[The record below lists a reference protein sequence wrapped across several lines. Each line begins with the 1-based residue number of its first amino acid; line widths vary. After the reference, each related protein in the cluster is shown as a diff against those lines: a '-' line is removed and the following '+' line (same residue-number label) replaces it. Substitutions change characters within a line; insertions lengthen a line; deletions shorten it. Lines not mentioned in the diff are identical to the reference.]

1 MKLSTFSLGLVTL
14 LLLTT
19 APMAVAALKTGPQAG
34 QASLTNLAIQED
46 HDHEAESPPP
56 RARDRVTGYPIVNAD
71 TWMTEEEVPWSQ
83 LALIRGENQA
93 DYLAVPDRSYETGP
107 GADIRHPGIASLW
120 SRHSLEVYGYGL
132 HQVCWMGF
140 ICNTRHP
147 IFPVTAA
154 SLKVGDQVFHLQG
167 HLNQF
172 KVPEEVAWA
181 LKTANVSDTNG
192 IWLRIAI
199 ANGSNYT
206 TRPLGPDTV
215 RTLATLYQDVEPP
228 GVGALPEAIVGPVS
242 RLPSQ
247 LPVGLTEIDESA
259 WRRQSGVVW
268 SEPVIVRDDFE
279 GDYLAVL
286 DRAYSENSWS
296 GWNSG
301 IITNWSANRLAIH
314 LYEQQGASYNC
325 WAVSQLVLQIGKQTF
340 YLKGE
345 NNLFIINDELAKVL
359 ASQPRE
365 TPLLSYAQ
373 PDEQVVTRE
382 IGPETVA
389 AWQIIYS
396 LAMAGD

>member
-1 MKLSTFSLGLVTL
+1 
-14 LLLTT
+14 
-19 APMAVAALKTGPQAG
+19 
-34 QASLTNLAIQED
+34 
-46 HDHEAESPPP
+46 
-56 RARDRVTGYPIVNAD
+56 
-71 TWMTEEEVPWSQ
+71 
-83 LALIRGENQA
+83 
-93 DYLAVPDRSYETGP
+93 
-107 GADIRHPGIASLW
+107 
-120 SRHSLEVYGYGL
+120 
-132 HQVCWMGF
+132 
-140 ICNTRHP
+140 
-147 IFPVTAA
+147 
-154 SLKVGDQVFHLQG
+154 
-167 HLNQF
+167 
-172 KVPEEVAWA
+172 
-181 LKTANVSDTNG
+181 
-192 IWLRIAI
+192 
-199 ANGSNYT
+199 
-206 TRPLGPDTV
+206 
-215 RTLATLYQDVEPP
+215 
-228 GVGALPEAIVGPVS
+228 
-242 RLPSQ
+242 
-247 LPVGLTEIDESA
+247 
-259 WRRQSGVVW
+259 
-268 SEPVIVRDDFE
+268 
-279 GDYLAVL
+279 L